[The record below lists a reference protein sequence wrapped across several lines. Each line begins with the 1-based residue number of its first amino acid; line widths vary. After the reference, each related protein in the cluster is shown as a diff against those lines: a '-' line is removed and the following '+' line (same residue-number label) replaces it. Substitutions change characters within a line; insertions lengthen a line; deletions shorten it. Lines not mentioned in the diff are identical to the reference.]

1 MYTMNWFK
9 KALFLCI
16 LMAWSVHAEITVA
29 CAANMQFAIKDII
42 AQYEGKTG
50 KTVKPVFGSSGKL
63 SAQIMNGAPFDV
75 FISADMDYVDS
86 LYKKGYALA
95 AAKEYARGTLVLWTT
110 KNFDVK
116 QGVAV
121 LADPRIQS
129 IAVGDPKVTV
139 YGPAAMQ
146 VMTKANLYEKVKS
159 KIVYGDNI
167 TTVAQYIVNGSA
179 DIGFAN
185 LSFTQS
191 GPMAGKGSYIILD
204 ETLYDP
210 LPQGAGILRYGQ
222 DNNSK
227 EAKAFFDFLYSE
239 ESITILKKHG
249 YKIKE
254 KK

>member
-1 MYTMNWFK
+1 MYSILSLQKVWFFI
-9 KALFLCI
+9 ALLV
-16 LMAWSVHAEITVA
+16 WSVHAEITVA

-42 AQYEGKTG
+42 EQYESKTG

-63 SAQIMNGAPFDV
+63 SAQIINGAPFDV
-75 FISADMDYVDS
+75 FISADMDFVDS

-95 AAKEYARGTLVLWTT
+95 PAKEYARGTLVLWTT

-116 QGVAV
+116 QGASV
-121 LADPRIQS
+121 LTDPKIQS

-139 YGPAAMQ
+139 YGPAAIQ
-146 VMTKANLYEKVKS
+146 VMTKAGVFTKIQS

-191 GPMAGKGSYIILD
+191 GPMAGKGSYFVL
-204 ETLYDP
+204 EESLYDP

-222 DNNSK
+222 ENNPK
-227 EAKAFFDFLYSE
+227 KAKPYLRNTA
-239 ESITILKKHG
+239 
-249 YKIKE
+249 IK
-254 KK
+254 